1 MNPYARED
9 LMKRTL
15 ISAAVASAAML
26 TAAQAQTIGTATTD
40 LNLRSGPD
48 PQFPVIGMIRENQR
62 ASVLGCIEGSR
73 WCQVDVR
80 GRTGWA
86 YSQYLTMSGD
96 IAAVIP
102 VPELEVDVAAR
113 PVIAA
118 PPPVVAYRAPAPVA
132 QYPAPVYQA
141 PGRVV
146 AYGAPPVVT
155 YQAPAPVYQAPATVY
170 RSPGPV
176 VAYRAPTT
184 TVVETTGVAPREIA
198 GAFIAPRETIYAS
211 TTPPPAYMPPPSVR
225 RYMTA
230 NPIDPVYLAGNI
242 ELDAGLPDDIDL
254 WPVPNSRY
262 RYTYVNDYPVLVDP
276 ATRRIVYVSR

>member
-1 MNPYARED
+1 
-9 LMKRTL
+9 MKRIL

-62 ASVLGCIEGSR
+62 ASVLGCIERSR

-96 IAAVIP
+96 IAAVLP
-102 VPELEVDVAAR
+102 VPELEVDLAAR
-113 PVIAA
+113 PVAA
-118 PPPVVAYRAPAPVA
+118 PPPVVAYRAPGPVV
-132 QYPAPVYQA
+132 QYPAPVPVYRA
-141 PGRVV
+141 PGPVV

-155 YQAPAPVYQAPATVY
+155 YQSPAPVYQAP
-170 RSPGPV
+170 GPV
-176 VAYRAPTT
+176 VSYRAPGTT
-184 TVVETTGVAPREIA
+184 MVETTGMAPREIS
-198 GAFIAPRETIYAS
+198 GEFIAPRETIYAS
-211 TTPPPAYMPPPSVR
+211 TTPPPAYMPPPAVR
-225 RYMTA
+225 SYLTA
-230 NPIDPVYLAGNI
+230 NPIDAVYLAGNLEI
-242 ELDAGLPDDIDL
+242 DAGLPDDIDL

>member
-1 MNPYARED
+1 
-9 LMKRTL
+9 MKRTL

-62 ASVLGCIEGSR
+62 ATVLGCIEGSR

-96 IAAVIP
+96 IAAVLP

-113 PVIAA
+113 PVVAA
-118 PPPVVAYRAPAPVA
+118 PPPAVAYQAPA
-132 QYPAPVYQA
+132 PAPVYQA
-141 PGRVV
+141 PGPVV
-146 AYGAPPVVT
+146 AYGAPPVT
-155 YQAPAPVYQAPATVY
+155 YQAPAYQPPATVY
-170 RSPGPV
+170 RAPGPV
-176 VAYRAPTT
+176 VSYRAPAT
-184 TVVETTGVAPREIA
+184 TVVETTGVAPREIS

-211 TTPPPAYMPPPSVR
+211 TTPPPAYIPPPAVR
-225 RYMTA
+225 SYLTA
-230 NPIDPVYLAGNI
+230 NPLDPVYLAGNLEI
-242 ELDAGLPDDIDL
+242 DAGLPDDIDL

-276 ATRRIVYVSR
+276 TTRRIVYVSR